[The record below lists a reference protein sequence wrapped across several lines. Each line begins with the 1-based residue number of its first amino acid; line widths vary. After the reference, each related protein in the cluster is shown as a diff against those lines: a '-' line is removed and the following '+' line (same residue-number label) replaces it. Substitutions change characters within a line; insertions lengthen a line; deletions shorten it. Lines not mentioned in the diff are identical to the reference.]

1 MLLNAYG
8 HHQIE
13 PALSKITRKVCR
25 QFRETL
31 PHRDLERGSDFSSLD
46 RRQADVFNPLNN
58 FIGDIN
64 PL

>member
-1 MLLNAYG
+1 MLNAYG

-13 PALSKITRKVCR
+13 PALSKITRKVCCH
-25 QFRETL
+25 FRETL
-31 PHRDLERGSDFSSLD
+31 PHGDLERGSDFSSLD
-46 RRQADVFNPLNN
+46 RRQADVFNPLNS